1 MYLKYE
7 NEELVVKEL
16 NNIIK
21 GILIV
26 IGVIVF
32 TLTLFIGFYLF
43 YTLFIETEL
52 FLSKIALYKYLKKN
66 NHPIKVHILDYVKEY
81 SIKVRTDKVKSDK
94 VKSDKVKSDKVKSDK
109 EYSINDKSDKSNEI
123 SLNHWLYND
132 SFSVHF
138 DDGKCI
144 SVSWGNSPIDKRF
157 NKRIL
162 DILKSPEYSKYSDD
176 AVILDQK
183 KFNHVDN
190 SL

>member
-7 NEELVVKEL
+7 NNELVVREL
-16 NNIIK
+16 NKILK
-21 GILIV
+21 WILIIVGVV
-26 IGVIVF
+26 IF
-32 TLTLFIGFYLF
+32 TLTLFIGFHLF

-66 NHPIKVHILDYVKEY
+66 NHPIKVHVLNYA
-81 SIKVRTDKVKSDK
+81 
-94 VKSDKVKSDKVKSDK
+94 K
-109 EYSINDKSDKSNEI
+109 EYSINARFGKSAESNKI
-123 SLNHWLYND
+123 SLNHWLYDD

-138 DDGKCI
+138 DDGECI
-144 SVSWGNSPIDKRF
+144 NVSWGISPIDKRI

-183 KFNHVDN
+183 KFNDVDT

>member
-7 NEELVVKEL
+7 NEELVVREL
-16 NNIIK
+16 NKILK
-21 GILIV
+21 WILIIVGVV
-26 IGVIVF
+26 IF
-32 TLTLFIGFYLF
+32 TLTLFIGFHLF

-52 FLSKIALYKYLKKN
+52 FLSRIALYKYLKKN

-81 SIKVRTDKVKSDK
+81 SINVNF
-94 VKSDKVKSDKVKSDK
+94 DKVKSDKVKSDK
-109 EYSINDKSDKSNEI
+109 EYSINDKSDESNKI

-138 DDGKCI
+138 DGGECI

>member
-81 SIKVRTDKVKSDK
+81 SINVNFDKVRTD
-94 VKSDKVKSDKVKSDK
+94 
-109 EYSINDKSDKSNEI
+109 ESNET

-138 DDGKCI
+138 DDGECI
-144 SVSWGNSPIDKRF
+144 SASWGDSPIDKWF

-176 AVILDQK
+176 AVILK
-183 KFNHVDN
+183 KKYPIDYYE
-190 SL
+190 